1 LKSDEQETLQ
11 FVIRELLVP
20 SRGEDAFLNRRSI
33 PYRDLVLHPQLNQRQ
48 RSGAKG
54 LVDRLIK
61 EGLLSAKIDP
71 QQELLISIP
80 QEALLRRWP
89 RLWELLSQDRRF
101 LRMRER
107 LDVSMKP
114 RITHDGQREDLL
126 ESGIDLARAQT
137 LLTDLG
143 RT

>member
-1 LKSDEQETLQ
+1 
-11 FVIRELLVP
+11 
-20 SRGEDAFLNRRSI
+20 
-33 PYRDLVLHPQLNQRQ
+33 
-48 RSGAKG
+48 
-54 LVDRLIK
+54 LIK

-107 LDVSMKP
+107 LDASMKH
-114 RITHDGQREDLL
+114 RITHGRQREDFLDGGFTCAKL
-126 ESGIDLARAQT
+126 VGLAARISLVAPRFSG
-137 LLTDLG
+137 LG
-143 RT
+143 AYSSHPHTN